1 MSHAYD
7 PINTS
12 PQIELTSP
20 TSTSTLRPS
29 PPTQTSSSNLAH
41 SNSAAT
47 LLPHEQNYSHFESHF
62 HKPEQS
68 FTTVPYK
75 SKTGKQFWH
84 ILLKSLARWLITLV
98 LCIAYLLALRYWNKK
113 GTVTESS
120 KRIFNAIT
128 TGISIALGINIATSL
143 KDMALNARWAILHAR
158 KRNLYELDLTLH
170 ADSLMGL
177 GKLAF
182 VSKRPLVFG
191 MAISWLIFNIFV
203 QAAIA
208 AISLTYGFDTSTES
222 YLFTPGNVIIPNMRH
237 FSNTTNPQFEDE
249 EYTAHA
255 YGGLAWNLGIGS
267 SIDDLPAQGDI
278 YQGLTSNYSIWQD
291 QLNNKMVF
299 VFTESSSSASTQKT
313 GSLSVYTK
321 RTLEMNYSCS
331 SYKVTHF
338 NDTTGYLN
346 TSNPDI
352 NPIYISSWAPNATT
366 FFTEGDY
373 LCPDTPRCS
382 VIQALE
388 TSDINTQWYY
398 SCNITL
404 SKTLHD
410 EKNISYISDAMS
422 WVSAAAIAN
431 TGYTYDTNYQQTS
444 SYPQKTIWGTPMHG
458 NSSLIGSQITAFGLT
473 SLSLAA
479 AFNPSSSYQGLEP
492 HTGFALGINHT
503 YFFLLIV
510 FLIPLV
516 QFVMCFVVAVWSNS
530 VQVGDDAYIGMSLL
544 LRPIADALFGVSGGV
559 DNRAFREAKKRVL
572 VRYERG
578 VDGRWGFAMS

>member
-7 PINTS
+7 PVNTS
-12 PQIELTSP
+12 PQIEMTNSTP
-20 TSTSTLRPS
+20 TSTFRPS
-29 PPTQTSSSNLAH
+29 PPTQTSSSNLSH

-68 FTTVPYK
+68 YTTVPYK
-75 SKTGKQFWH
+75 PKTGKQFWH

-98 LCIAYLLALRYWNKK
+98 LCIAYLLALRVWNKK
-113 GTVTESS
+113 GTVTEAS

-170 ADSLMGL
+170 ADSLMDL

-182 VSKRPLVFG
+182 VSKRPMVFI
-191 MAISWLIFNIFV
+191 MAISWLIFNLFV

-222 YLFTPGNVIIPNMRH
+222 YLFTPGNVMVPDMRH
-237 FSNTTNPQFEDE
+237 LSNTTNPHFEDE
-249 EYTAHA
+249 EITAHA
-255 YGGLAWNLGIGS
+255 YGGLAWNFGIGS
-267 SIDDLPAQGDI
+267 SIEDLPAQGDI
-278 YQGLTSNYSIWQD
+278 YQGLISNYSIWQD
-291 QLNNKMVF
+291 QPNNKMVF
-299 VFTESSSSASTQKT
+299 VFTESSSASTQKT

-321 RTLEMNYSCS
+321 RTLEMHYSCS

-338 NDTTGYLN
+338 NDTNGFFN

-352 NPIYISSWAPNATT
+352 NPVYLSSWAPDATT
-366 FFTEGDY
+366 FFAESDY
-373 LCPDTPRCS
+373 LCPDNTPRCS

-388 TSDINTQWYY
+388 TSDTDTEWYY
-398 SCNITL
+398 TCNITL
-404 SKTLHD
+404 SQTLND
-410 EKNISYISDAMS
+410 DKNISYISDAMS

-431 TGYTYDTNYQQTS
+431 TGYTYGASSQQTS

-458 NSSLIGSQITAFGLT
+458 NASRIGTQITAFGLT

-479 AFNPSSSYQGLEP
+479 AFNPSTSHPGLEP
-492 HTGFALGINHT
+492 HTGFALSINHSF
-503 YFFLLIV
+503 FFLLIV